1 MCRSVLLTILFLS
14 MPAAWA
20 AAEQAAIGDA
30 AAALAKGDF
39 VSAERKL
46 RAELRDHPDEVEA
59 LALLGEALF
68 GQKKSRGAEEI
79 RGRAWADGGRNPG
92 ANYAAGMRA
101 EERRV
106 GKECRS
112 R

>member
-1 MCRSVLLTILFLS
+1 MRRSVSHCGAVLAILFLS

-30 AAALAKGDF
+30 AAALLKGDF

-59 LALLGEALF
+59 PALLGEALY
-68 GQKKSRGAEEI
+68 GQKKSREAEEI
-79 RGRAWADGGRNPG
+79 RGRAWAAGGRNPG
-92 ANYAAGMRA
+92 ANYAAGMA
-101 EERRV
+101 P
-106 GKECRS
+106 
-112 R
+112 